1 MTNAHPFTTIFQ
13 MRCELGEGIIWDPEH
28 QELIWFDINR
38 HVMCIGKPEHNTVEL
53 VGFGEP
59 VAAGFFAPENNLL
72 IASASGLL
80 QFDRTTAA
88 ITRYREIE
96 ANNPL
101 TRSNDSRTAPGNAI
115 WFGTMGRKLE
125 TGLGCVYHVREGVVT
140 PLFEKT
146 SIPNATCFSQDGTTA
161 YFADTP
167 KQAITKIQ
175 LDPDTGLPI
184 GEAELFV
191 DLSGENL
198 FPDGAVLDSAGRLW
212 NAQWGAG
219 RVACYDEK
227 GVFVKAINLPAS
239 KLTCPCFG
247 GKDLKTLY
255 VTSAFDGMDQEER
268 QAEPEAGAVFAIEM
282 DIAGCPERRLSTI

>member
-1 MTNAHPFTTIFQ
+1 MTNAHPFTTVFQ

-38 HVMCIGKPEHNTVEL
+38 HVMCIGKPEENTVEL

-59 VAAGFFAPENNLL
+59 VAAGFFAPGNNLL

-88 ITRYREIE
+88 ITRYRDIE
-96 ANNPL
+96 ADNPL

-140 PLFEKT
+140 PLFEET
-146 SIPNATCFSQDGTTA
+146 SIPNATCFSQDGRTA

-227 GVFVKAINLPAS
+227 GVFVEAINLPAS

-255 VTSAFDGMDQEER
+255 VTSAFDGMGQKER